1 MSNKK
6 QRKAHER
13 KISAVNRETVRGE
26 KTLRNGIVRERKARE
41 LLSRENEPR
50 ENEPRSPREI
60 PEALRGKTFL
70 DAKYGPAFRALL
82 SEDEAIRDFLNSI
95 LRLEPGRRIK
105 TLEYTFEDPLDFRT
119 PERKTLIF
127 DVHAWT
133 EDHRCLDIELQRATH
148 SFFIDRVLLYSAFLA
163 IKGRQKLENSPE
175 FKSLDEKERLY
186 RRYELPE
193 VISIWLCNFHLLG
206 KGRDYHD
213 EWKLYS
219 QSDLARKK
227 IVSVSEK
234 LRYILVDLPEFARVC
249 KNPESNEAKWL
260 YLVAKAGD
268 EEVLPDFGDPVFER
282 AADRIRVNSASDELL
297 RRQAKEMVT
306 QDEIDVRLVD
316 AERLGLEK
324 GMKSVARKML
334 AKGSPLSEIAD
345 ITGLSEK
352 EIRALK
358 KS

>member
-1 MSNKK
+1 M
-6 QRKAHER
+6 
-13 KISAVNRETVRGE
+13 
-26 KTLRNGIVRERKARE
+26 
-41 LLSRENEPR
+41 
-50 ENEPRSPREI
+50 
-60 PEALRGKTFL
+60 
-70 DAKYGPAFRALL
+70 
-82 SEDEAIRDFLNSI
+82 
-95 LRLEPGRRIK
+95 
-105 TLEYTFEDPLDFRT
+105 
-119 PERKTLIF
+119 
-127 DVHAWT
+127 
-133 EDHRCLDIELQRATH
+133 
-148 SFFIDRVLLYSAFLA
+148 
-163 IKGRQKLENSPE
+163 
-175 FKSLDEKERLY
+175 
-186 RRYELPE
+186 
-193 VISIWLCNFHLLG
+193 
-206 KGRDYHD
+206 
-213 EWKLYS
+213 
-219 QSDLARKK
+219 RKK
-227 IVSVSEK
+227 TVPVSEK

-316 AERLGLEK
+316 AERLGLQRGEKLGLAKGEKLGMEK

>member
-1 MSNKK
+1 M
-6 QRKAHER
+6 
-13 KISAVNRETVRGE
+13 
-26 KTLRNGIVRERKARE
+26 
-41 LLSRENEPR
+41 
-50 ENEPRSPREI
+50 
-60 PEALRGKTFL
+60 
-70 DAKYGPAFRALL
+70 
-82 SEDEAIRDFLNSI
+82 
-95 LRLEPGRRIK
+95 
-105 TLEYTFEDPLDFRT
+105 
-119 PERKTLIF
+119 
-127 DVHAWT
+127 
-133 EDHRCLDIELQRATH
+133 
-148 SFFIDRVLLYSAFLA
+148 
-163 IKGRQKLENSPE
+163 PE
-175 FKSLDEKERLY
+175 FVK
-186 RRYELPE
+186 
-193 VISIWLCNFHLLG
+193 
-206 KGRDYHD
+206 
-213 EWKLYS
+213 
-219 QSDLARKK
+219 
-227 IVSVSEK
+227 
-234 LRYILVDLPEFARVC
+234 VC

-316 AERLGLEK
+316 AERLGLQKGMKKGEKLGMEK

>member
-1 MSNKK
+1 M
-6 QRKAHER
+6 RR
-13 KISAVNRETVRGE
+13 
-26 KTLRNGIVRERKARE
+26 L
-41 LLSRENEPR
+41 
-50 ENEPRSPREI
+50 
-60 PEALRGKTFL
+60 
-70 DAKYGPAFRALL
+70 AFFCGA
-82 SEDEAIRDFLNSI
+82 N
-95 LRLEPGRRIK
+95 
-105 TLEYTFEDPLDFRT
+105 
-119 PERKTLIF
+119 
-127 DVHAWT
+127 
-133 EDHRCLDIELQRATH
+133 
-148 SFFIDRVLLYSAFLA
+148 FFI
-163 IKGRQKLENSPE
+163 N
-175 FKSLDEKERLY
+175 
-186 RRYELPE
+186 
-193 VISIWLCNFHLLG
+193 N
-206 KGRDYHD
+206 D
-213 EWKLYS
+213 EWILYS
-219 QSDLARKK
+219 QSDLAHKK
-227 IVSVSEK
+227 TVPVSEK
-234 LRYILVDLPEFARVC
+234 LRHILVDLPEFARVC